1 MTTTNGSQKSKSDT
15 ILQDQ
20 HHHRIQNGGDDA
32 TDNNI
37 NNSGS
42 STRPASWPRDP
53 PNPDSTE
60 MEMMIAQNATRDP
73 VLLNVGG
80 TRFEVSTVD
89 VIYTPLSSF
98 SKSVVNIA
106 I

>member
-20 HHHRIQNGGDDA
+20 HHHRIQNGGSDDA

-89 VIYTPLSSF
+89 VIYT
-98 SKSVVNIA
+98 
-106 I
+106 